1 MYDEAAN
8 EEESEVDEDDED
20 EDEGD
25 EGLGTEIQDL
35 QSLVNDIQN
44 AEKRYSLSGD
54 ALKDAWSSPTDS
66 REPFSAI
73 LVTLEKRTLQLYVD
87 AIHLILSKGKGESDT
102 KETKASSTAPTGE
115 SKDGSNLCKRMQWN

>member
-44 AEKRYSLSGD
+44 AEKRYSL
-54 ALKDAWSSPTDS
+54 KDAWSSPTDS

-73 LVTLEKRTLQLYVD
+73 LVTSEKRTLQLYVD